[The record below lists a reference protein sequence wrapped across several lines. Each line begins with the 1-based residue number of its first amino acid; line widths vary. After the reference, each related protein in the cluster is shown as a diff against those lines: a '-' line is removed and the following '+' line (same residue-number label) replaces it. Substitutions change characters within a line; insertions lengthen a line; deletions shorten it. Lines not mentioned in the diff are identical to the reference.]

1 MDVLGQ
7 YLDNRDDDRRDEA
20 AARALSGRDAH
31 TEQAFRIW
39 LDGGRRP
46 EERIIAF
53 DRWIRDQLAARLV
66 WPADPAQARRK
77 LEQARVHLER
87 VVLELWRRGWHLD
100 GRALAARLIELL
112 DAVGKYQRSGKVL
125 DFWPYF
131 RAAVDRYVGLNAEEL
146 REQAMRAGSHVGQLM
161 AAIARQ
167 GAPAVRI
174 GDLIEQRH
182 QETLREKLARERKK
196 QAKKA
201 VPNEQAQFF

>member
-7 YLDNRDDDRRDEA
+7 YLDQRDDDRRDEA
-20 AARALSGRDAH
+20 AARALSGRDAR
-31 TEQAFRIW
+31 TEATFRIW

-46 EERIIAF
+46 EERILAF
-53 DRWIRDQLAARLV
+53 DGWIRDQLAARLV

-161 AAIARQ
+161 TAIARQ
-167 GAPAVRI
+167 GAPAARI

-182 QETLREKLARERKK
+182 QETLRAKLAAERAR
-196 QAKKA
+196 QARCKA
-201 VPNEQAQFF
+201 AADQPQLF